1 MPMPK
6 RMPFSHRWD
15 LAWRILF
22 GQFNVVLQSQT
33 KLLEEITLRNRSKEW
48 YANKDAGKYP
58 WLEPEAWKEGD
69 N

>member
-1 MPMPK
+1 MPK
-6 RMPFSHRWD
+6 RMSISQR
-15 LAWRILF
+15 LALAGRIIL
-22 GQFNVVLQSQT
+22 GQLNIVSQTQT